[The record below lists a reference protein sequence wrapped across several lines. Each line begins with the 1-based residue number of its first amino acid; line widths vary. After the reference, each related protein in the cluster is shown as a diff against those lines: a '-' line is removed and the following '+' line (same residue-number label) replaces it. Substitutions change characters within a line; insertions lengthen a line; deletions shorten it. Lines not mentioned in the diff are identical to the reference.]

1 MEGLNSKSLIHIDEE
16 VEHMKDANQ
25 YKSMI
30 LSCVCV
36 LLFGFHGFSISE
48 PQFSSLEDESI
59 VSNQGGAQ
67 PVRVELSAEF
77 VSITADEVVML
88 TAQLYDNL
96 NNIVTGEVVWSCANG
111 SITEDGIFYPWSS
124 GLIQIEASHNGLVG
138 SINITVTPGVG
149 QSLRITSLTAHALL
163 PVSLTAEV
171 LDARGNAQ
179 PASNVVWSIDGSYAG
194 VGSPTWTAQDIG
206 EYAIRA
212 RLYQMEHVDTIEVL
226 AGAPHEFI
234 FDEGMQVRSG
244 SAFLMTPRLVDVN
257 GFEMNIT
264 TAGNRIWEV
273 ENGTILPSGWFTAT
287 QPGLWAVNISA
298 GNITGTGMI
307 RVVPADATIS
317 QVTVL
322 SEGEQ
327 GSQQFTAGVA
337 YELVAMRTDSLGYT
351 GTITPPL
358 ANFTVSSGG
367 LSNISGAVYWTP
379 GSVGTHEVR
388 VNDEGVLSTLSV
400 EVVHGPAIDA
410 VLTLTSP
417 DFSAGGQSTIAFIA
431 SDVIGNEWLVNGSMT
446 LVNGNSSQYSVST
459 GYAVVTPEET
469 LIWRIEGNWY
479 DVSTGTRF
487 EPVFQMQS
495 TPGQLAFIL
504 LNGEGSI
511 LPADTLLALNPVFYD
526 AYSNQLDEIGLNWTV
541 DGIDST
547 VDILLSDLHWI
558 PTTVGGHEIRAN
570 AAGVFATVRL
580 TVVAG
585 DARNLVTNFEDG
597 LTVQAGVPT
606 ELFIQT
612 IDAHGNLAPSTA
624 VLSTLDEEFGSL
636 VASSSG
642 DGYWDFTGRMKGTY
656 SLELIQDNAT
666 HILPLT
672 IESGAPV
679 RIFSTMEIENIAQG
693 DTVLLRV
700 ESVDVYGNPVDVVPS
715 NTTVSCT
722 SGSSEH
728 VTSDT
733 WELDISS
740 SGNDR
745 SCNILWNG
753 LLSQN
758 YFDVESVLLGGAV
771 GSTNTA
777 MGLGIFFLT
786 LILVTLVVLV
796 RKANQEEVDWTD
808 DAFDET
814 DEYESE
820 DDEDNGEMHDT
831 TRESA
836 DEGASDDSYGD
847 GDKSSSESVDAKSTQ
862 PTLSDDE
869 RNTLAGKAAEVGVM
883 QAITGTE
890 QGSSGWYVDVSGE
903 IQYWNVGDDGSWT
916 RVE

>member
-1 MEGLNSKSLIHIDEE
+1 MEGLNSESLIHIDEE
-16 VEHMKDANQ
+16 VEHMKDTSD
-25 YKSMI
+25 YKSII

-36 LLFGFHGFSISE
+36 LLFSFHGFSISE
-48 PQFSSLEDESI
+48 PQFTSLEEQSI
-59 VSNQGGAQ
+59 VSNQGGVQ
-67 PVRVELSAEF
+67 PVRVEVSAEL

-124 GLIQIEASHNGLVG
+124 GLIQIDATHNGLVG
-138 SINITVTPGVG
+138 SINITVAPGVG

-163 PVSLTAEV
+163 PVTLTAEV

-179 PASNVVWSIDGSYAG
+179 PASNVVWTIDGSYAG

-206 EYAIRA
+206 EYPIRA
-212 RLYQMEHVDTIEVL
+212 RLHQMEHVDTIEVL

-244 SAFLMTPRLVDVN
+244 STLLMTPRLVDVN

-264 TAGNRIWEV
+264 TAGNRVWEV
-273 ENGTILPSGWFTAT
+273 ENGTIIPSGWFTAT
-287 QPGLWAVNISA
+287 QPGLWAVNVSA

-322 SEGEQ
+322 SEDGLENP
-327 GSQQFTAGVA
+327 QFTAGVA

-379 GSVGTHEVR
+379 GSVGMHEVR
-388 VNDEGVLSTLSV
+388 VDDDGVVSTLSV

-410 VLTLTSP
+410 ELTLTSP
-417 DFSAGGQSTIAFIA
+417 DFSAGGQSTIEFIA
-431 SDVIGNEWLVNGSMT
+431 SDVVGNEWLVNGSMT
-446 LVNGNSSQYSVST
+446 LVNGNSSLYTVST

-495 TPGQLAFIL
+495 TPGELAFIL
-504 LNGEGSI
+504 LNGEGTI
-511 LPADTLLALNPVFYD
+511 LPADALLALNPLFYD
-526 AYSNQLDEIGLNWTV
+526 AYSNQLDEIALNWTV

-547 VDILLSDLHWI
+547 VDILLSDMHWI

-570 AAGVFATVRL
+570 AGGVFATVRL

-597 LTVQAGVPT
+597 LTVQAGVAT

-679 RIFSTMEIENIAQG
+679 RLLSTMEIENIAQG

-700 ESVDVYGNPVDVVPS
+700 ESVDVYGNPVDVVPE

-722 SGSSEH
+722 SGSSKH

-777 MGLGIFFLT
+777 MGLGIFFLS

-808 DAFDET
+808 DTFDDY
-814 DEYESE
+814 DEYDSAE
-820 DDEDNGEMHDT
+820 DE
-831 TRESA
+831 
-836 DEGASDDSYGD
+836 D
-847 GDKSSSESVDAKSTQ
+847 GDKLYDATSKSDDGGETVAKGNEEDELTSESTDVKSSM
-862 PTLSDDE
+862 PTLSDE
-869 RNTLAGKAAEVGVM
+869 NRKALAQKAAEVGVM
-883 QAITGTE
+883 QAITGTK

>member
-1 MEGLNSKSLIHIDEE
+1 MEGLNSESLIHIDEE
-16 VEHMKDANQ
+16 VEDMKNTGE
-25 YKSMI
+25 YKTII

-36 LLFGFHGFSISE
+36 LLFSFQGFSISE
-48 PQFSSLEDESI
+48 HQFPSLEEQSI

-67 PVRVELSAEF
+67 PVRVEVSAEL

-88 TAQLYDNL
+88 TAQLFDNL
-96 NNIVTGEVVWSCANG
+96 NNIVTGDVVWSCANG

-124 GLIQIEASHNGLVG
+124 GLIQIEATHNGLVG
-138 SINITVTPGVG
+138 SINITVSPGVG
-149 QSLRITSLTAHALL
+149 QSLRITSLSAHALL

-194 VGSPTWTAQDIG
+194 VGSPTWTAQDTG
-206 EYAIRA
+206 EYPIRA
-212 RLYQMEHVDTIEVL
+212 RLHQMEHVDTIEVS
-226 AGAPHEFI
+226 AGAPHEFN

-244 SAFLMTPRLVDVN
+244 STLLVTPRLVDVN

-264 TAGNRIWEV
+264 TAGNRVWEV
-273 ENGTILPSGWFTAT
+273 ENGTILPSGLFIAT
-287 QPGLWAVNISA
+287 QPGLWAVNVSA
-298 GNITGTGMI
+298 GNITGTGLI

-322 SEGEQ
+322 SEDGQ
-327 GSQQFTAGVA
+327 GSLQFTAGVA

-388 VNDEGVLSTLSV
+388 VDDDGVVSTLSV

-410 VLTLTSP
+410 ELTLTSP
-417 DFSAGGQSTIAFIA
+417 DFSAGGQSTIEFIA
-431 SDVIGNEWLVNGSMT
+431 SDVVGNEWLVNGSMT

-495 TPGQLAFIL
+495 TPGELAFIL
-504 LNGEGSI
+504 LNGEGTI
-511 LPADTLLALNPVFYD
+511 LPADALLALNPLFYD

-570 AAGVFATVRL
+570 AGGVFATVRL

-597 LTVQAGVPT
+597 LTVQAGVAT

-612 IDAHGNLAPSTA
+612 IDAHGNLAPSTS
-624 VLSTLDEEFGSL
+624 VLSTLDDEFGSL

-679 RIFSTMEIENIAQG
+679 RLLSTMEIENIAQG

-700 ESVDVYGNPVDVVPS
+700 ESVDVYGNPVEVVPE

-722 SGSSEH
+722 SGSSKH

-777 MGLGIFFLT
+777 MGLGIFFLS

-808 DAFDET
+808 DTFEEN
-814 DEYESE
+814 DEYDSAE
-820 DDEDNGEMHDT
+820 DEDGDELYDATSKSADGGETVAKGNEEDEPSS
-831 TRESA
+831 ESA
-836 DEGASDDSYGD
+836 DV
-847 GDKSSSESVDAKSTQ
+847 KSSM
-862 PTLSDDE
+862 PTLSDE
-869 RNTLAGKAAEVGVM
+869 TRKALAEKAAQVGVM
-883 QAITGTE
+883 QAITGTK
-890 QGSSGWYVDVSGE
+890 QGTSGWYVDVSGE
-903 IQYWNVGDDGSWT
+903 VQYWNVGDDGSWT